1 MLGVNTGN
9 SVYIRNSLY
18 NPKEQTVGTTNSYTL
33 ARNESYY
40 SSALSFSNCYYTR
53 TLGTVQGNNG
63 SQMTGAELVQALGAE
78 NWTLEDGQPV
88 PRLARPMEL
97 NGSGTEDD
105 PYLIACEQDW
115 NVNNN

>member
-1 MLGVNTGN
+1 M
-9 SVYIRNSLY
+9 
-18 NPKEQTVGTTNSYTL
+18 GTTNSYTL